1 MTRML
6 RLWGR
11 LPRLLVDM
19 GQYHSIWGPGV
30 LLLRNLGLR
39 HKTWIVSAAVA
50 VPMVYLAV
58 QIGELRIERWRDTA
72 EAVNQVQLVH
82 AVHLQQTAA
91 FELGH
96 ALALGEAGDGG
107 QRVTRARETE
117 QRGLQALEASLQQ
130 TLAERPELGAALD
143 DVVNARAAWLTKVA
157 GPVATQAPQQPASA
171 EMPAASTA
179 AGEGSEA
186 VAAAAADPA
195 PPSAPAEPAAARAAT
210 PRPYIE
216 RLSDLRRQFD
226 LRYSPL
232 PRVDRQAAV
241 LADGLVAPAATL
253 TPHLYALSTLIGEV
267 ARTPLD
273 EPMRDALQA
282 RLYDA
287 RSQFSL
293 AGPLFNEARASLLD
307 RSAALD
313 EDVDAIRALFAGV
326 EELLRRDEPNAGVA
340 PIAIAAEQAIA
351 ANLRIGEVGLSAL
364 DLRLGARHAAVQSVL
379 RGEALLVGLGFLLSL
394 YLLVCAYK
402 VVAGGLR
409 FLCLQVDEL
418 GRGNLSIRPVGHG
431 RDEIGHSLTVL
442 GQAAGRM
449 SALLEAVSHGVSA
462 VSHASRVV
470 ATGNAGLSDRSTE
483 IRQSISLAAGTT
495 ETFASAMDQCADAVE
510 RAAEHVRSMRRESQR
525 GRRAMGGL
533 QTQMHELQS
542 RSHEIEQVVN
552 LIETIAY
559 QTKLLAINASV
570 EAARAG
576 PAGKG
581 FSVVSQEVRSLAT
594 RSETATRRIQDIV
607 RASVSGIQDSTL
619 ETERVGQAMERAAQE
634 VDQIEGAVG
643 EIVTLARESRSRARE
658 VLTVAHE
665 VDEAVSGNARLVQQ
679 LSEASAELRDQ
690 GNNLKRSVG
699 HFELG

>member
-82 AVHLQQTAA
+82 AVHRQQTAA

-107 QRVTRARETE
+107 QRVARARETE
-117 QRGLQALEASLQQ
+117 QRGLQALDARLQE
-130 TLAERPELGAALD
+130 TLAERPELGAALG
-143 DVVNARAAWLTKVA
+143 DVVSARAAWLTKVA
-157 GPVATQAPQQPASA
+157 APVATQAPVQPASA
-171 EMPAASTA
+171 ETPAASTTPE
-179 AGEGSEA
+179 EGFEA
-186 VAAAAADPA
+186 VAAAAV
-195 PPSAPAEPAAARAAT
+195 PPPRSAPAEPAAAGTTSPRA
-210 PRPYIE
+210 YIE

-232 PRVDRQAAV
+232 PRIDRQAAV

-253 TPHLYALSTLIGEV
+253 TPHLYALRTLIDEATG
-267 ARTPLD
+267 TTLD
-273 EPMRDALQA
+273 EPMHDALQA

-313 EDVDAIRALFAGV
+313 DDVEAIRALFAGV

-340 PIAIAAEQAIA
+340 PIAIAAERAIA

-364 DLRLGARHAAVQSVL
+364 DLRLGARHDAVQSVL